1 MSCVP
6 LDITTFMQSQPIRE
20 TGRDLTASAET
31 SDILYVAFWS
41 IKMLPNVKNDPLLR
55 CTAKSRRS
63 GWQQCKNPKAFG
75 SRTVCRYHG
84 AQRTK
89 RHGKLNPNYK
99 SGKYT
104 KKALE
109 RSKKLGQTLRAL
121 EQLVEISYAQYAQF
135 KLHEKQ
141 RTSAEIG
148 REIKKKIDK
157 LVEIH
162 GVPSDSDQSIA
173 E

>member
-6 LDITTFMQSQPIRE
+6 LDITTFKQSQPTRE
-20 TGRDLTASAET
+20 TERDLTASAEM
-31 SDILYVAFWS
+31 SDILYVGFRS

-75 SRTVCRYHG
+75 SKTVCRYHG

-104 KKALE
+104 KEALE
-109 RSKKLGQTLRAL
+109 KSKNLGQTLRAL
-121 EQLVEISYAQYAQF
+121 GQLVEISNAQYEQF
-135 KLHEKQ
+135 KLREKQ

-148 REIKKKIDK
+148 REIKMKIAE
-157 LVEIH
+157 LMEIH
-162 GVPSDSDQSIA
+162 GVHSDTDQSSTG
-173 E
+173 

>member
-1 MSCVP
+1 
-6 LDITTFMQSQPIRE
+6 
-20 TGRDLTASAET
+20 
-31 SDILYVAFWS
+31 
-41 IKMLPNVKNDPLLR
+41 MLPNVKNDPLLR

-121 EQLVEISYAQYAQF
+121 EQLVEISNAQYAQF

-148 REIKKKIDK
+148 REIKRRSTSWWRYT
-157 LVEIH
+157 
-162 GVPSDSDQSIA
+162 GFPPIA
-173 E
+173 INRLRSSPDTSNKPRLGGSNLTSPGENVAYKAT